1 MVKVS
6 EIYKGGSEGGRF
18 LNTTICDEKELWETT
33 LTVEAVELREIND
46 REKLVVHFE
55 EMDDVLVLNKT
66 NALILADAW
75 GEEVEL
81 WEGKQLMLRKVK
93 RQFRG
98 KPIDAIEVVPFVQEE
113 LDMSKS
119 KKKRKK

>member
-6 EIYKGGSEGGRF
+6 EIYKGSEGGRF

-33 LTVEAVELREIND
+33 LTVKAVELREIND

-66 NALILADAW
+66 NALILADSF
-75 GEEVEL
+75 GEEAEL

-98 KPIDAIEVVPFVQEE
+98 KPIDAIEVVPCQEDV

>member
-6 EIYKGGSEGGRF
+6 EIYKGSEGGRF
-18 LNTTICDEKELWETT
+18 LNTTICDEKELWQTT
-33 LTVEAVELREIND
+33 LTVKAVELREIND

-75 GEEVEL
+75 GEEAEL

-98 KPIDAIEVVPFVQEE
+98 KPIDAIEVEPCQEDV